1 MRATTTRPATHY
13 LLFLLNTTTI
23 IAVRVAIFI
32 HIAVPIVII
41 RIHIAIVIRIRIQA
55 GRREDENKT
64 KLNKSL
70 TLNRITQLPVLYYQV
85 LYKELLFFIPK
96 LFCQSFKIHFST
108 LTCKL

>member
-23 IAVRVAIFI
+23 IAVRVAIII
-32 HIAVPIVII
+32 HSAVPIVI
-41 RIHIAIVIRIRIQA
+41 IRIRIQA

>member
-23 IAVRVAIFI
+23 IAVRVAIII
-32 HIAVPIVII
+32 HIAVPIVI
-41 RIHIAIVIRIRIQA
+41 IRIRIQA